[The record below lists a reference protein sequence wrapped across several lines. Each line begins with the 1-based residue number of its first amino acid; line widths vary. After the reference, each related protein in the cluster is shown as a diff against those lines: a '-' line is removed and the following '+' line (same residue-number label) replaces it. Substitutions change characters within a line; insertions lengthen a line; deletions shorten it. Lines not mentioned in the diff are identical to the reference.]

1 METILCPTDFSQSS
15 ENAIRY
21 AEELAQ
27 RMNSRIVLFHSIVEP
42 DPSSAGSPQV
52 TPARDPAYHQVQ
64 KHKLDLLKCKLE
76 DAKWGIPI
84 AYHTQVKYGFPG
96 DTIPLQASEVQAD
109 LVIIGNEKAEGLKE
123 TFLNS
128 VAADVIKKAPCPVL
142 LIPPAAAFK
151 PIYKIVFATDLQGEP
166 YSDMSLVFKLA
177 GLFEAEILFLHV
189 LTDEF
194 PGSLKMAKAEYE
206 REHKRFSYKN
216 ISFHTENGTNI
227 EDSLSRF
234 CRRHKA
240 NLLVMGYHPQRFW
253 QHLFRQDYSLEMAYP
268 ILLPLL
274 ILHYHR

>member
-27 RMNSRIVLFHSIVEP
+27 RMNSRIELFHSVVEP
-42 DPSSAGSPQV
+42 DPSSTGSPQV
-52 TPARDPAYHQVQ
+52 APARDPAYHQVQ
-64 KHKLDLLKCKLE
+64 KNKLDLLKCKLE
-76 DAKWGIPI
+76 DAEWGIPI
-84 AYHTQVKYGFPG
+84 AYHTQVGYGYPG

-109 LVIIGNEKAEGLKE
+109 LVIIGNEKANGSEE
-123 TFLNS
+123 TFLKS

-142 LIPPAAAFK
+142 LIPPTAAFK

-194 PGSLKMAKAEYE
+194 TGSPDIAKAEYE

-216 ISFHTENGTNI
+216 TSFHTERGTNL
-227 EDSLSRF
+227 EDSLSQF

-240 NLLVMGYHPQRFW
+240 NFLVMGYHPQRLW
-253 QHLFRQDYSLEMAYP
+253 QHPHRQDYSLEMAYHT
-268 ILLPLL
+268 LLPLL